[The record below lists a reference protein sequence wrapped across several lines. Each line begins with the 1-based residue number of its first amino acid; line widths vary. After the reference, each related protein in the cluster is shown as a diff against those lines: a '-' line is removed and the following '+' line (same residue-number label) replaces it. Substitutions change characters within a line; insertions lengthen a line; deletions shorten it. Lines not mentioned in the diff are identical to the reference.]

1 MKRKMQIIVLQS
13 IFEALIC
20 MTTLIITIPLPTKS
34 GYINLGDSLILTI
47 STMFGA
53 MVGSFSG
60 AIGSSIADLI
70 LAPIYAP
77 FTFFIKFFEG
87 FICGIVNKKNINN
100 SFFIRLIGAFLGTL
114 IMISGYFLVELFLFD
129 FNTAL
134 INLTYNLIQAGV
146 SIVLYL
152 LLSKIF
158 LTLKLK
164 NHNNK

>member
-1 MKRKMQIIVLQS
+1 MKRNIQKIVLPS
-13 IFEALIC
+13 IFAALIC
-20 MTTLIITIPLPTKS
+20 ITTLIITIPLPTKS

-87 FICGIVNKKNINN
+87 FICGIINKKNINN
-100 SFFIRLIGAFLGTL
+100 SFFI
-114 IMISGYFLVELFLFD
+114 
-129 FNTAL
+129 
-134 INLTYNLIQAGV
+134 
-146 SIVLYL
+146 
-152 LLSKIF
+152 
-158 LTLKLK
+158 
-164 NHNNK
+164 